1 VRKTDLSFASNVQL
15 SGIWHDY
22 SSSVSI
28 AVGYELGRGLI
39 LSGAEI
45 ILVSTTGT
53 LVHGT
58 IKLGV
63 LDSFP
68 SSKLLKPVQQRT
80 GIRNALPLVPCSP
93 ATCHADS

>member
-1 VRKTDLSFASNVQL
+1 MRKTDLSFESNVQL
-15 SGIWHDY
+15 SDIWYDC

-28 AVGYELGRGLI
+28 AAGYELGRGLI
-39 LSGAEI
+39 PSRAEI

-53 LVHGT
+53 PVHGT

-68 SSKLLKPVQQRT
+68 SSKAAEACT
-80 GIRNALPLVPCSP
+80 AEDRN
-93 ATCHADS
+93 T